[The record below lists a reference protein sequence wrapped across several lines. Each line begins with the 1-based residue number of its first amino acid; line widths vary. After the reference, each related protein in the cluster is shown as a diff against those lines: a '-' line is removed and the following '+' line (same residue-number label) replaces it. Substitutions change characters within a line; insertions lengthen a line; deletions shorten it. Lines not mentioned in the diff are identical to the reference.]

1 MKDTINK
8 DQFRNWFRSSEQYRR
23 TFSYEG
29 LSALFDYLEEMEE
42 STGEELEFDPVALC
56 CEYSEYDTFEEFQE
70 EYNGEVLYP
79 TLDQLEDYTTVIRI
93 ENSDSFIIQQ
103 F

>member
-8 DQFRNWFRSSEQYRR
+8 DQFISWFRRSDNYKNN
-23 TFSYEG
+23 FSREG
-29 LSALFDYLEEMEE
+29 LSALFDYLEEMEA
-42 STGEELEFDPVALC
+42 STGEELEFDPIAQC
-56 CEYSEYDTFEEFQE
+56 CEYSEYDSFEEFQE
-70 EYNGEVLYP
+70 DYDGKESYP
-79 TLDQLEDYTTVIRI
+79 TIDDQENYTTVVRI

>member
-29 LSALFDYLEEMEE
+29 LSALFDHLEGWEE
-42 STGEELEFDPVALC
+42 STGEELEFDPIALC
-56 CEYSEYDTFEEFQE
+56 CEFEEYDSFEEFQE

>member
-56 CEYSEYDTFEEFQE
+56 CEYEEYDTFEEFQE

-79 TLDQLEDYTTVIRI
+79 TLDDLEDYTTVIRVGHTG
-93 ENSDSFIIQQ
+93 SFIIQQ